1 MKHKRT
7 VLGLLV
13 IAILCTAVLTGC
25 SAPVSEIENL
35 EMGVGTAAL
44 DYMDTQTIPEW
55 DGYVFD
61 KALSVVDSVVNE
73 KDKDWTAKGV
83 AILKDKE
90 TLTQAYQ
97 AEFSF
102 TMTSIDYIG
111 MNTPTFRLGEA
122 KFGAPSF
129 SCDLM
134 EAAAAA
140 KEALFPEE
148 LKDTKWGDV
157 KLVAGSQDY
166 EAPVLSAEKG
176 RTDDWILT
184 GKAQAIDPASGEACP
199 VTFKQTMLLYRDPD
213 TKEFPL
219 FGLYRELE
227 PKESDRIRFEIV
239 PVIDDEKMPAFVT
252 EAALEAILDP
262 EKTPEEWSEYSY
274 TRDSIQL
281 ETPSCDEHGKW
292 TAAGNVELEKD
303 GETVTV
309 PVSAEFE
316 VTDYADL
323 KTPVLTL
330 KKLAADPIGTDS
342 EE

>member
-13 IAILCTAVLTGC
+13 TVILCTAILTGC
-25 SAPVSEIENL
+25 SAPVSEIPDL
-35 EMGVGTAAL
+35 DQGVAVAAL

-61 KALSVVDSVVNE
+61 RALSVVESVVNE
-73 KDKDWTAKGV
+73 KDKDWSAKGV

-97 AEFSF
+97 ADFSF
-102 TMTSIDYIG
+102 TMTSIDYVG

-122 KFGAPSF
+122 KFGSPAF
-129 SCDLM
+129 STNLL

-140 KEALFPEE
+140 GKALFPEE

-157 KLVAGSQDY
+157 KLVAGSETY
-166 EAPVLSAEKG
+166 EAPVVSPEKG
-176 RTDDWILT
+176 RTDDFIRT
-184 GKAQAIDPASGEACP
+184 GTLQAIDPASGEACP
-199 VTFKQTMLLYRDPD
+199 VTFKQTILLYRDPD

-219 FGLYRELE
+219 FSPFMEAKQKANE
-227 PKESDRIRFEIV
+227 KIRFEIV
-239 PVIDDEKMPAFVT
+239 PDIDDEKMIPFVT
-252 EAALEAILDP
+252 EAAFKSILDP
-262 EKTPEEWSEYSY
+262 EKVPEEWSEYAY

-281 ETPSCDEHGKW
+281 ETPAPDEHGRW
-292 TAAGNVELEKD
+292 IAAGTVELEKD

-316 VTDYADL
+316 VSDYADL

-330 KKLAADPIGTDS
+330 KKLAADPINTGAG
-342 EE
+342 E